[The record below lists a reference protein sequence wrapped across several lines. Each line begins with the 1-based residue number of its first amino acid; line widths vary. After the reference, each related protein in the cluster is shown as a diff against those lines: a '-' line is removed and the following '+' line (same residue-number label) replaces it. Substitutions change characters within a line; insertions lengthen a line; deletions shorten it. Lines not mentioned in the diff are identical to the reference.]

1 MKKQSTKVTKAIV
14 GLLMSLGSQAFAKN
28 TVVSADTLLKNKLE
42 VQTIQ
47 ELLDE
52 KILLKTNIRDLF
64 ELNGQKVAVI
74 LESSEDQELKQ
85 FVQWLKSIV
94 GDDSKV
100 SSEKPGGMVISS
112 QDGGNIK

>member
-14 GLLMSLGSQAFAKN
+14 GLMMSLGSQAFAKN
-28 TVVSADTLLKNKLE
+28 AVVSTDTLLKNNLE
-42 VQTIQ
+42 AQTIQ

-52 KILLKTNIRDLF
+52 KILLTTNIRGLF
-64 ELNGQKVAVI
+64 ELNDQKVAVI

-94 GDDSKV
+94 GDESQV
-100 SSEKPGGMVISS
+100 NSQKPGGMVISS
-112 QDGGNIK
+112 QDGGNVK

>member
-14 GLLMSLGSQAFAKN
+14 GLMMSLGSQAFAKN
-28 TVVSADTLLKNKLE
+28 TVVSTDTLLKNNLE
-42 VQTIQ
+42 AQTIQ

-74 LESSEDQELKQ
+74 LGSSEDQELKQ

-94 GDDSKV
+94 GEDSQV
-100 SSEKPGGMVISS
+100 NSQKPGGMVISS